1 MRAVRNAMLTLL
13 TRTFR
18 VVVGLLAA
26 LLVLLAV
33 AFALA
38 RLGVHYL
45 PEYRAQVENRLGE
58 AVGQD
63 IRIEGLQAHWAWRE
77 LRLTLDGV
85 RLGDGEDSLQLPR
98 LEVSLDLLASL
109 QDRMVRLDELV
120 LVEPRLTVQRDSD
133 GAFRVVGVGIEPGV
147 AGLDELDVLMAQPGR
162 LRVRDGR
169 IDLLDLVHQ
178 ERYRFA
184 DLNAA
189 LDEVDGQRRLAG
201 AGALPD
207 GWGGRVRFA
216 VHWPVAADRP
226 LTDGPVEVYAEG
238 QDVKA
243 RVMER
248 MLGRPGEPPYAAL
261 SGSLELWAS
270 FREGLPQPD
279 GRHREGNLLVLA
291 RDGAAD
297 MPYLFRER
305 IPFSELDAE
314 VAWSLNDDGWTVN
327 VGRSRV
333 LNDDGEVHGRV
344 RVDKPWDSA
353 PFLDI
358 RASVDGRPGNAAN
371 TGRYLPVAI
380 MMPALVEWLDG
391 SILAGTARN
400 ADVVFHGRAD
410 HFPFDN
416 GTGRF
421 HVRADVADVTLAY
434 HPEWP
439 EISELDGALQFEGR
453 SMAIDATD
461 GVISGARIREARA
474 SIDDLQR
481 SPLRV
486 GGAFFGSGDA
496 YFDFLS
502 TMPAGGDVLAGPL
515 GALQLDGQ
523 HDLELG
529 LVIPFDG
536 EPVTIDGTATLNDGR
551 LRLPDRDLAI
561 EGLDGQVHF
570 HRRGIHAEGVTG
582 RFLDGPLTLAVS
594 TDDTG
599 TASDRI
605 RLAVALDALDAQR
618 LETALTGR
626 SGLLSGTGAARV
638 DVRFPVFDA
647 DPEQQDLAVD
657 VAMASAMNG
666 IGVAMPVPLGKP
678 EAGERPLALSFR
690 IGAEGLEPVRLDYGD
705 DVNAAMAVDHEAG
718 LQSAAVR
725 FGGNTAPL
733 PPVGS
738 IRVDG
743 LLPALDLLAWHRW
756 ADHWLP
762 EDAGDE
768 EGPELDAVDLT
779 VGALD
784 LGDGLRFRHQR
795 IRGERDVTGWLF
807 RLTGEDLAG
816 ELRWP
821 ESPNLAVEADLDH
834 LRLPVPDEPDTSDEQ
849 PAGGDAPLADV
860 DPATLPSLRAQVDRL
875 ELDGRLLG
883 SLQLLGGPDDS
894 GYRLNNVLLRGEH
907 HTLTGTAGWFRD
919 PGHRTELAID
929 VRSDDMGGLMSG
941 LGYQDII
948 RGGSGRASF
957 DLHARSV
964 PMPLDLETL
973 SGDVS
978 LRLRDGHLTQ
988 VEPGAGRVFGL
999 LSVANLPRRL
1009 MFNFGDVFDEGFAF
1023 DRIDGEFLIE
1033 DGIATPGMLAMDGPA
1048 ARVEATGP
1056 LDLKERTYDQ
1066 LVTVTP
1072 RASATL
1078 PILGGVFGGPPG
1090 AAAMLLAQQVF
1101 SGGVDRVAQLR
1112 YQVTGPWA
1120 DPVIEPVRRVQQ
1132 PAAAPL
1138 EPGVAPGNAN

>member
-1 MRAVRNAMLTLL
+1 MLTLL

-18 VVVGLLAA
+18 MVVGLLAA

-45 PEYRAQVENRLGE
+45 PEYRAQVETRLGA

-63 IRIEGLQAHWAWRE
+63 IRIEGLQAHWAWRD

-85 RLGDGEDSLQLPR
+85 RLGDGDDSVLLPR
-98 LEVSLDLLASL
+98 LEVNLDLLASL
-109 QDRMVRLDELV
+109 QDRMVRLNELV

-133 GAFRVVGVGIEPGV
+133 GAFRVVGVGIEPGA

-162 LRVRDGR
+162 LRVQGGR
-169 IDLLDLVHQ
+169 MDLLDLVHQ
-178 ERYRFA
+178 ERYHFA
-184 DLNAA
+184 DLDAA
-189 LDEVDGQRRLAG
+189 LDDVDGQRRLAG
-201 AGALPD
+201 SGRLPE
-207 GWGGRVRFA
+207 GWGNRVRFA
-216 VHWPVAADRP
+216 VHWPTDAEQP
-226 LTDGPVEVYAEG
+226 LTNGPVDVYAEG
-238 QDVKA
+238 EDVGA

-270 FREGLPQPD
+270 FGEGLPQPD
-279 GRHREGNLLVLA
+279 GRHRQGDLLVRA

-344 RVDKPWDSA
+344 RVDKPWDGA

-358 RASVDGRPGNAAN
+358 RASIDGSAGNAAN

-391 SILAGTARN
+391 GILAGTARN

-439 EISELDGALQFEGR
+439 EITGLDGALRFEGR

-486 GGAFFGSGDA
+486 DGAFSGSGDA

-523 HDLELG
+523 HDLQLG

-561 EGLDGQVHF
+561 DGLDGQVHF
-570 HRRGIHAEGVTG
+570 DQRGIRSEGVTG
-582 RFLDGPLTLAVS
+582 RFLDGPLMLGLS

-599 TASDRI
+599 TDEDRI
-605 RLAVALDALDAQR
+605 RLAVSLDALDAGR
-618 LETALTGR
+618 LETALTGGE
-626 SGLLSGTGAARV
+626 GLLSGVGAAQV

-647 DPEQQDLAVD
+647 DPEQQELTVD
-657 VAMASAMNG
+657 VAIASAMDG
-666 IGVAMPVPLGKP
+666 IGVAMPAPLGKP
-678 EAGERPLALSFR
+678 ETGERPLALSFR
-690 IGAEGLEPVRLDYGD
+690 IGADGLEPLQLDYGD
-705 DVNAAMAVDHEAG
+705 DVNAVIALDHEAG
-718 LQSAAVR
+718 LQSAALR
-725 FGGNTAPL
+725 FGGNPAAL
-733 PPVGS
+733 PPSGS
-738 IRVDG
+738 LRIDG

-756 ADHWLP
+756 ADDRVP
-762 EDAGDE
+762 DNGGD
-768 EGPELDAVDLT
+768 GPELDAIDLT
-779 VGALD
+779 VGSLAVGDALQ
-784 LGDGLRFRHQR
+784 FRNQR
-795 IRGERDVTGWLF
+795 VRGERDVTGWLF
-807 RLTGEDLAG
+807 TLAGEDLAG

-821 ESPNLAVEADLDH
+821 QSPNLAVEADFEL
-834 LRLPVPDEPDTSDEQ
+834 LRLPVPDEPDVDGE
-849 PAGGDAPLADV
+849 PAARDDALLAEV
-860 DPATLPSLRAQVDRL
+860 DPSTLPSLRAQVDRL

-883 SLQLLGGPDDS
+883 SLQLLGGPDDD
-894 GYRLNNVLLRGEH
+894 GYRLTNILMRGEH
-907 HTLTGTAGWFRD
+907 HTLTGTAGWLRD
-919 PGHRTELAID
+919 PDHRTELAID

-941 LGYQDII
+941 LGYQDVI
-948 RGGSGRASF
+948 RGGTGRASF
-957 DLHARSV
+957 DLNARSAPV
-964 PMPLDLETL
+964 PLALETL

-978 LRLRDGHLTQ
+978 LRLRNGHLTQ

-1009 MFNFGDVFDEGFAF
+1009 VLNFGDVFDEGFAF

-1033 DGIATPGMLAMDGPA
+1033 DGIATPGVLVMDGPA

-1101 SGGVDRVAQLR
+1101 SGGFDRVAQLR
-1112 YQVTGPWA
+1112 YRVTGPWVE
-1120 DPVIEPVRRVQQ
+1120 PVIEPVRRAQQ

-1138 EPGVAPGNAN
+1138 ESGAAPGNAD